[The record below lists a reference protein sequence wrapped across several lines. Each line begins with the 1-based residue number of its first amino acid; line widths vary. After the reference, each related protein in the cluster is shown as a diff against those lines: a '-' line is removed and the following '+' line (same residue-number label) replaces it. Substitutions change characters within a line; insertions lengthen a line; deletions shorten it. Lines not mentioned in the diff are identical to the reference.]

1 MKANKKCGDSAPLIT
16 LLFCL
21 LYFTSYMTR
30 KSFGAVK
37 LGLPDSLLD
46 DTQIGYIGSALFFTY
61 GAGQIISG
69 LLGDRIDP
77 RKLILCGLG
86 TTLACN
92 AAFPF
97 VTSVPLLVVLWGING
112 FAQALFWPPIVKLMT
127 IYLSG
132 DRYTKAVMAVSIA
145 AQAALLAVY
154 AAAALFVSLSA
165 WQGMFALSC
174 GLSVLTFVILIW
186 GFRTLERRHP
196 GMVTAALHTKK
207 ATETAPTDTPDATA
221 PRLWPVILASG
232 LPVLIGITALVG
244 YLRDGIEEWMSTY
257 LYDTFSL
264 AADLSTL
271 MNLFMPLFGMLC
283 VRLVA
288 VLHLRVLRNEARE
301 VALLM
306 GLCSLS
312 LLSLA
317 VFHTLH
323 SVFSLVMIVL
333 SIGCIQATNT
343 SLTCYVPARF
353 AKSGKVS
360 TVSGLINA
368 FTYVGSTIAASLV
381 PVLFSSSGWGVTL
394 LSWGAVGVCCLA
406 LVLLVARKWRGFIQE

>member
-1 MKANKKCGDSAPLIT
+1 
-16 LLFCL
+16 
-21 LYFTSYMTR
+21 
-30 KSFGAVK
+30 
-37 LGLPDSLLD
+37 
-46 DTQIGYIGSALFFTY
+46 
-61 GAGQIISG
+61 
-69 LLGDRIDP
+69 
-77 RKLILCGLG
+77 
-86 TTLACN
+86 
-92 AAFPF
+92 
-97 VTSVPLLVVLWGING
+97 
-112 FAQALFWPPIVKLMT
+112 
-127 IYLSG
+127 
-132 DRYTKAVMAVSIA
+132 
-145 AQAALLAVY
+145 
-154 AAAALFVSLSA
+154 
-165 WQGMFALSC
+165 
-174 GLSVLTFVILIW
+174 
-186 GFRTLERRHP
+186 
-196 GMVTAALHTKK
+196 
-207 ATETAPTDTPDATA
+207 
-221 PRLWPVILASG
+221 
-232 LPVLIGITALVG
+232 
-244 YLRDGIEEWMSTY
+244 
-257 LYDTFSL
+257 
-264 AADLSTL
+264 

-323 SVFSLVMIVL
+323 PVFSLVMIVL

-394 LSWGAVGVCCLA
+394 LSWGAVGV
-406 LVLLVARKWRGFIQE
+406 